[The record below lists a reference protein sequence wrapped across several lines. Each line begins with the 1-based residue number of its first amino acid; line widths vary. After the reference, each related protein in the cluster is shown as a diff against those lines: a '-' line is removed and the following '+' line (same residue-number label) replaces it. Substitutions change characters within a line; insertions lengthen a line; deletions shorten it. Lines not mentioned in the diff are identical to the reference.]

1 MQKTGRGSV
10 GKLIMKSVFFACL
23 GFALCCVMLLTGAA
37 LVERQV
43 LPNIMIAPMAWGS
56 VAFSMLCA
64 AFFAAG
70 NDKGRIITGLCVG
83 VIYFMLALVC
93 GTLLGG
99 ELDCGKTAIMAS
111 LILADAIAGAILSG
125 LIRG

>member
-1 MQKTGRGSV
+1 MQKTGCGSA
-10 GKLIMKSVFFACL
+10 GKLIMKSMFFACL
-23 GFALCCVMLLTGAA
+23 GFALCCVMLLVGAA
-37 LVERQV
+37 LIERQV
-43 LPNIMIAPMAWGS
+43 LPDIMIAPMAWGS

-70 NDKGRIITGLCVG
+70 NDKGRIVAGLCAG

-99 ELDCGKTAIMAS
+99 EFDCAKTAIMAS